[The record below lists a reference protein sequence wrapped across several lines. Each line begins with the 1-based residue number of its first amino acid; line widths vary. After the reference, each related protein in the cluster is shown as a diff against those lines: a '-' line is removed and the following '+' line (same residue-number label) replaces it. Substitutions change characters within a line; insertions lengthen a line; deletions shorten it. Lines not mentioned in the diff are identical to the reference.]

1 LEHIPAIP
9 EKKKKKEKLYRI
21 NLSNEQNAGYK
32 KKAKQ

>member
-9 EKKKKKEKLYRI
+9 GKKNKKPYRI
-21 NLSNEQNAGYK
+21 NLSNEQNADYK